1 MKKISFKLYIA
12 ALGALVLSSCETD
25 YLDVNND
32 PNNAYVEQLSPKELL
47 RGAEMQA
54 YRTQAGTVNRFGN
67 VMMNAWAGNNYYYAG
82 PFQEEYAMIANS
94 TFYNE
99 IWDNYYVAI
108 GNYDGVIKSP
118 NATIK
123 YPHHVAIA
131 RIMKTFYMQTI
142 VDLYNDVPYSEAF
155 QRQANT
161 TPKYDKGKDIY
172 KDLVSE
178 LDKAIAALSLP
189 IGTATPVAASEDPIM
204 LGSSNSKK
212 WIQFAN
218 TIKLRILVRLSKC
231 TDPAMI
237 ALRNQLKT
245 SLAPNAT
252 TSYIT
257 SDVTIQP
264 GYASGNADQQNP
276 LYRNFG
282 KVDINTSQ
290 VNSNYR
296 LVVASKHI
304 IDNLRGLAPRTSGL
318 LDNRAMGIFINNGLA
333 QVGLAD
339 YTVVGYKG
347 IEQGSNK
354 DLNFLEGDFA
364 TLGPKMFYLS
374 TAAGSIQN
382 GIVMSLSEAKLLQA
396 EAALTYSEFA
406 ATLGDGQAR
415 FNEAITDNFTFL
427 GATNSAAYIASAN
440 AKINIGW
447 TGTNDNKLAAIQY
460 QRWIALTNIN
470 PVETYIG
477 YTKTGYPV
485 TPMPIGANNPDRP
498 KRLMYPQ
505 SEYIANSANV
515 PNPQISEMYSA
526 TSQYAPFWL
535 K

>member
-1 MKKISFKLYIA
+1 MKKISLKLYITA
-12 ALGALVLSSCETD
+12 ALGALVLTSCGRD
-25 YLDVNND
+25 YLDVNEN
-32 PNNAYVEQLSPKELL
+32 PNSAYLDQLSPKELL
-47 RGAEMQA
+47 PGAETQT
-54 YRTQAGTVNRFGN
+54 YRTQAGLVNRFGN

-82 PFQEEYAMIANS
+82 PFQQEYAMIANS
-94 TFYNE
+94 TFYNG
-99 IWDNYYVAI
+99 IWDGYYA
-108 GNYDGVIKSP
+108 GAGYYDNIIKTP
-118 NATIK
+118 NAVTN
-123 YPHHVAIA
+123 YPKHVAIA
-131 RIMKTFYMQTI
+131 RIMKAFYMQTI
-142 VDLYNDVPYSEAF
+142 VDLYNDVPYSDAF
-155 QRQANT
+155 KRQSNP

-178 LDKAIAALSLP
+178 LDKAITALGATG
-189 IGTATPVAASEDPIM
+189 GTTVAATEDPINGGD
-204 LGSSNSKK
+204 LTK
-212 WIQFAN
+212 WTQFAR

-231 TDPAMI
+231 TDPDMV

-245 SLAPNAT
+245 SLASTAT

-257 SDVTIQP
+257 SDITINP

-282 KVDINTSQ
+282 RVDINSGQ
-290 VNSNYR
+290 VNSTYR
-296 LVVASKHI
+296 LIVASKHI
-304 IDNLRGLAPRTSGL
+304 IDNMRGLAPRTSGL
-318 LDNRAMGIFINNGLA
+318 VDARTSRIFINNGLA
-333 QVGLAD
+333 QAGLAD
-339 YTVVGYKG
+339 YTVVGFKG

-374 TAAGSIQN
+374 TANGSVQN
-382 GIVMSLSEAKLLQA
+382 GIIMSLAEAKLLQA
-396 EAALTYSEFA
+396 EAALTYPEFTA
-406 ATLGDGQAR
+406 ALGDGQAR

-427 GATNSAAYIASAN
+427 GATNSAAYIANAN
-440 AKINIGW
+440 TKVNIGW

-485 TPMPIGANNPDRP
+485 TPMPIGANYPDRP